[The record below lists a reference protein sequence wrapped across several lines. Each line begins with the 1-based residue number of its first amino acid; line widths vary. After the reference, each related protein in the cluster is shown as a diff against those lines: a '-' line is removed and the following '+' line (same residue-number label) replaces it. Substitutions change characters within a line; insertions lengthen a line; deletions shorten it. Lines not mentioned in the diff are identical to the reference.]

1 MTDNEDISIIAGNR
15 QEREMSPFEPF
26 GQVAVR
32 LGLVTPR
39 GRKLLGMIL
48 LEIGLISSGQL
59 IEILQYYDHHR
70 SAANAPTE
78 GETQTSKEPT

>member
-1 MTDNEDISIIAGNR
+1 
-15 QEREMSPFEPF
+15 MSSFEPF

-32 LGLVTPR
+32 LGLVTPGQVESALDIQKSLER
-39 GRKLLGMIL
+39 SGKGRKLLGMIL

-70 SAANAPTE
+70 SAAAAPTE
-78 GETQTSKEPT
+78 GETQASKEPI